1 MPVTRKKLAGLW
13 SHDYILCIFHMGI
26 VHEHVL
32 GHKQGIQ
39 YCTCMFP
46 SRRQKFS
53 PRLNINEKHWTNNLC
68 VCFSTVDI
76 FAELLPVV
84 LLLFPV
90 LFCSFVSVDWQRA
103 RIYHCCRKLF
113 CTEHLLELPLGRIL
127 TNQNVNQEQKMAT
140 LFQKEPITLKN
151 TLNRF
156 IQQQN
161 LKPSWQ
167 NCRMFWTFQETL
179 SFFDWKFEPKF
190 WAVLVT
196 QAIRKCNDFHAKF
209 WNTMVI
215 TAPLKQ
221 NYKLTGLRERNT
233 S

>member
-1 MPVTRKKLAGLW
+1 MFRSSSKILKHSQNKKNPMPVTRKKLTGLW

-76 FAELLPVV
+76 FAELLPVI

-151 TLNRF
+151 TDLFNNKILNPFDKIAECFGPFRKLWYF
-156 IQQQN
+156 LIG
-161 LKPSWQ
+161 S
-167 NCRMFWTFQETL
+167 L
-179 SFFDWKFEPKF
+179 SLNF

-209 WNTMVI
+209 
-215 TAPLKQ
+215 
-221 NYKLTGLRERNT
+221 
-233 S
+233 